1 MPPPM
6 AGGEAE
12 APLHLAPSSHP
23 MAWGEIPESQF
34 LVLVKGTSGEHA
46 EAGPPGSE
54 IQSRDAGGKE
64 TIQVRA
70 LQQMETNPKLA
81 ELHGG
86 FVSSRVE
93 KCRFLP
99 NIGSLDTPPPPPSA
113 DIASPCCP
121 WLWVPALGLIPSP
134 SPGKEDFS
142 GPEAPLKSLSL
153 WVPKTQEC
161 ELMTMT
167 GSLWSLGDRGWAGRL
182 PKMLSPEGGWTAT
195 LRVTHL
201 PISTPSRPLVV
212 ISRHSLQVKKLHL
225 VGHIVPLVPLES
237 PES

>member
-1 MPPPM
+1 M

-23 MAWGEIPESQF
+23 MVGGEIPESQF
-34 LVLVKGTSGEHA
+34 LVLVKGASGEHA
-46 EAGPPGSE
+46 EAGPPGLE
-54 IQSRDAGGKE
+54 IQSRAAGGKG
-64 TIQVRA
+64 TTQVRA
-70 LQQMETNPKLA
+70 LQRMESHPKLA

-86 FVSSRVE
+86 FVSSGW
-93 KCRFLP
+93 KSA
-99 NIGSLDTPPPPPSA
+99 GSSQMLGPWTPSSPPSA

-121 WLWVPALGLIPSP
+121 WLWVPAPELSYFP

-142 GPEAPLKSLSL
+142 GPRAPLKSLSL

-161 ELMTMT
+161 ELMT
-167 GSLWSLGDRGWAGRL
+167 GSPWSPGDRGWAGRL
-182 PKMLSPEGGWTAT
+182 PKLLSSEGGGTAT
-195 LRVTHL
+195 LRVAHL

-225 VGHIVPLVPLES
+225 VGHVVPLVPLES
-237 PES
+237 PGS